1 MNKNFLDKIENT
13 NNELERLKQRL
24 QKIEN
29 KERLNIKLKELKT
42 ARIKLKYIDSDTNVT
57 SSYGDNQD
65 IHSKNQISDKVSRKV
80 EENDTKR
87 IELENKIEGLE
98 EEVREL
104 REKVD
109 TVEDRLEGLK
119 FKERE
124 ILTAYYVEGMTAE
137 DIGNRL
143 YFQLFNQTRSGRHIQ
158 RIIEKATEKMVK
170 L

>member
-1 MNKNFLDKIENT
+1 MTREDLIV
-13 NNELERLKQRL
+13 LLKEY
-24 QKIEN
+24 KEN
-29 KERLNIKLKELKT
+29 KARLNIKLKELKNS
-42 ARIKLKYIDSDTNVT
+42 RIKLKYVDSDTNMT
-57 SSYGDNQD
+57 SSYGNNQD

-87 IELENKIEGLE
+87 IELENKIEELE

-143 YFQLFNQTRSGRHIQ
+143 YFQLFSQTRSGRHIQ

>member
-1 MNKNFLDKIENT
+1 MTREDLIV
-13 NNELERLKQRL
+13 LLKEY
-24 QKIEN
+24 KEN
-29 KERLNIKLKELKT
+29 KARLNIKLKELKNS
-42 ARIKLKYIDSDTNVT
+42 RIKLKYVDSDTNMT

-80 EENDTKR
+80 EENDIKR
-87 IELENKIEGLE
+87 IELENKIEELE
-98 EEVREL
+98 EEVRKL

-109 TVEDRLEGLK
+109 IVEDRLEGLK

-143 YFQLFNQTRSGRHIQ
+143 YFQLFSQTRSGRHIQ